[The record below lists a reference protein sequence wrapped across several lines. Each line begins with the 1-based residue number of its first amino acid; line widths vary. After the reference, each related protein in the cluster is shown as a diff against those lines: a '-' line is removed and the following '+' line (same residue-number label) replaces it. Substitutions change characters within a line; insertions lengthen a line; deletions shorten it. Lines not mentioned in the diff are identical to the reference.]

1 MKKLFLLF
9 ITSIMFSGLVMA
21 TSHPVNTTQDGNSIN
36 GHTADSNNDSS
47 SWSQDGESTY
57 IAGNQT
63 YANDTSQDYS
73 VSNGDI
79 TNNGGVVNTSAA
91 NTTSN
96 NTSKN
101 ETISRIEQKS
111 MGMVS
116 SIGLTNSGTDMC
128 VGSTSSSISAM
139 GLGVS
144 HAETVKDTNCEL
156 IKLARELKG
165 MGMPAVALALLS
177 QDPRVALALEAVDP
191 AAYKLIMDVVE
202 TPREEKSRV
211 KAEELSA
218 HEEREALLKELA
230 ELQGTA
236 YTYTAEP
243 IKDQCKG
250 TFWTSY
256 CEQKLKEKNNKK

>member
-9 ITSIMFSGLVMA
+9 LTSIMFSGLVMA
-21 TSHPVNTTQDGNSIN
+21 TSHPVNSQDGNSIN
-36 GHTADSNNDSS
+36 GHTANSNNN
-47 SWSQDGESTY
+47 ESTNTISDNGIGGDY
-57 IAGNQT
+57 T
-63 YANDTSQDYS
+63 EVNDNSS
-73 VSNGDI
+73 GSIENH
-79 TNNGGVVNTSAA
+79 GVVNTSASD
-91 NTTSN
+91 T
-96 NTSKN
+96 TSKN

-128 VGSTSSSISAM
+128 VGSTSSSMSAM
-139 GLGVS
+139 GIGLS

-202 TPREEKSRV
+202 TPREAKNRV
-211 KAEELSA
+211 IAEDLSA

-230 ELQGTA
+230 ELQGTE

-256 CEQKLKEKNNKK
+256 CEQKLKEKNKK

>member
-9 ITSIMFSGLVMA
+9 LTSIMFSGLVIA
-21 TSHPVNTTQDGNSIN
+21 TDHPVNGTQEGNSIN
-36 GHTADSNNDSS
+36 GHTQNSNNSSNEVDLGTNSGDYIEGNQTIVNDSS
-47 SWSQDGESTY
+47 
-57 IAGNQT
+57 
-63 YANDTSQDYS
+63 
-73 VSNGDI
+73 NGSI
-79 TNNGGVVNTSAA
+79 ENHGVVNTSASD
-91 NTTSN
+91 T
-96 NTSKN
+96 TSKN

-128 VGSTSSSISAM
+128 VGSTSSSVSAM
-139 GLGVS
+139 GIGVS

-191 AAYKLIMDVVE
+191 AAYRLIMDVVE
-202 TPREEKSRV
+202 TPREVKNRV
-211 KAEELSA
+211 IAEDLSA

-256 CEQKLKEKNNKK
+256 CEQKLKEKNKK

>member
-9 ITSIMFSGLVMA
+9 LTSIMFSGLVMA
-21 TSHPVNTTQDGNSIN
+21 TSHPVGDATASGNSIN
-36 GHTADSNNDSS
+36 GHSQNSNNDSS
-47 SWSQDGESTY
+47 NHSLDNDSTY
-57 IAGNQT
+57 VAGNNT
-63 YANDTSQDYS
+63 VVNDS
-73 VSNGDI
+73 SNGSI
-79 TNNGGVVNTSAA
+79 ENHGVVNTSASD
-91 NTTSN
+91 T
-96 NTSKN
+96 TSKN

-128 VGSTSSSISAM
+128 VGSTSSSVSAM

-230 ELQGTA
+230 ELQGTE
-236 YTYTAEP
+236 YTYTSEP

-256 CEQKLKEKNNKK
+256 CEQQLEKKNKK

>member
-9 ITSIMFSGLVMA
+9 VTSIMFSGLVMA
-21 TSHPVNTTQDGNSIN
+21 TSHPVSQTGNSIN
-36 GHTADSNNDSS
+36 GHTQNSNNDSS
-47 SWSQDGESTY
+47 ENNISDGS
-57 IAGNQT
+57 IGGDQT
-63 YANDTSQDYS
+63 IVNDN
-73 VSNGDI
+73 SNGAI
-79 TNNGGVVNTSAA
+79 ENHGVVNTSSSD
-91 NTTSN
+91 T
-96 NTSKN
+96 TSKN

-128 VGSTSSSISAM
+128 VGSTSSSVSAM
-139 GLGVS
+139 GIGVS

-202 TPREEKSRV
+202 TPREEKNRV
-211 KAEELSA
+211 IAEDLSA

-230 ELQGTA
+230 ELQGTE

-256 CEQKLKEKNNKK
+256 CEQKLKEKNKK

>member
-9 ITSIMFSGLVMA
+9 LTSMMFSGLVMA
-21 TSHPVNTTQDGNSIN
+21 TSHPVSQEGNSIN
-36 GHTADSNNDSS
+36 GHTAASNNDSS
-47 SWSQDGESTY
+47 NHSLDNGSIAVTDGSAIDNST
-57 IAGNQT
+57 N
-63 YANDTSQDYS
+63 NSEDHS

-91 NTTSN
+91 DTTHTS
-96 NTSKN
+96 TSKN

-128 VGSTSSSISAM
+128 VGSTSSSVSAM

-202 TPREEKSRV
+202 TPREVKHRV
-211 KAEELSA
+211 IAEELSA

-230 ELQGTA
+230 ELQGTE

-243 IKDQCKG
+243 VKDQCKG

-256 CEQKLKEKNNKK
+256 CEQKLNNKK

>member
-9 ITSIMFSGLVMA
+9 LTSIMFSGLVMA
-21 TSHPVNTTQDGNSIN
+21 TSASNGTADVNGVASIQDGNSIN
-36 GHTADSNNDSS
+36 GHTSNSNNSANTVDLTEDSDYVEGD
-47 SWSQDGESTY
+47 QTNVEDNSTG
-57 IAGNQT
+57 A
-63 YANDTSQDYS
+63 
-73 VSNGDI
+73 I

-91 NTTSN
+91 NT
-96 NTSKN
+96 TSKN

-128 VGSTSSSISAM
+128 VGSTSSSVSAM
-139 GLGVS
+139 GIGVS

-177 QDPRVALALEAVDP
+177 QDARVALALEAVDP
-191 AAYKLIMDVVE
+191 AAYKLIMNVDE
-202 TPREEKSRV
+202 TSREATTRV
-211 KAEELSA
+211 KAEKLSA

-243 IKDQCKG
+243 VDVKDQCKG

-256 CEQKLKEKNNKK
+256 CEQKLKEKNKK

>member
-9 ITSIMFSGLVMA
+9 ITSMLFSGLVMA
-21 TSHPVNTTQDGNSIN
+21 TSHPVGDATASGNSIN
-36 GHTADSNNDSS
+36 GHSQNSNNDSS
-47 SWSQDGESTY
+47 NHSLDNNSTY
-57 IAGNQT
+57 N
-63 YANDTSQDYS
+63 
-73 VSNGDI
+73 NGDQTTTTVNDNSSGAI
-79 TNNGGVVNTSAA
+79 ENHGVVNTSSA
-91 NTTSN
+91 NTSSTSN

-128 VGSTSSSISAM
+128 VGSTSSSVSAM
-139 GLGVS
+139 GIGVS

-256 CEQKLKEKNNKK
+256 CEQKLKEKNNNK

>member
-21 TSHPVNTTQDGNSIN
+21 TSHPVGDATASGNSIN
-36 GHTADSNNDSS
+36 GHSQNSNNDSS
-47 SWSQDGESTY
+47 NHSLDNNSTY
-57 IAGNQT
+57 N
-63 YANDTSQDYS
+63 
-73 VSNGDI
+73 NGDQTTTTVNDNSSGAI
-79 TNNGGVVNTSAA
+79 ENHGVVNTSSSD
-91 NTTSN
+91 TTHTS
-96 NTSKN
+96 TSKN

-128 VGSTSSSISAM
+128 VGSTSSSVSAM
-139 GLGVS
+139 GIGVS

>member
-1 MKKLFLLF
+1 MVTVSTANSN
-9 ITSIMFSGLVMA
+9 ILV
-21 TSHPVNTTQDGNSIN
+21 PIEVDLQEGN
-36 GHTADSNNDSS
+36 D
-47 SWSQDGESTY
+47 WSTY
-57 IAGNQT
+57 VEGRSDLLSDDNST
-63 YANDTSQDYS
+63 DHS

-91 NTTSN
+91 NTTH
-96 NTSKN
+96 TSKN

-128 VGSTSSSISAM
+128 VGSTSSSVSAM
-139 GLGVS
+139 GIGLS

-177 QDPRVALALEAVDP
+177 QDARVALALEAVDP
-191 AAYKLIMDVVE
+191 AAYKLIMNVDE
-202 TPREEKSRV
+202 TSREATTRV
-211 KAEELSA
+211 KAEKLSA

-230 ELQGTA
+230 ELQGTE

-243 IKDQCKG
+243 VSIKNQCKG

-256 CEQKLKEKNNKK
+256 CEQKLKEKNKK

>member
-9 ITSIMFSGLVMA
+9 LTSIMFSGLVMA
-21 TSHPVNTTQDGNSIN
+21 TSHPVSQEGNSIN
-36 GHTADSNNDSS
+36 GHSQNSNNDESS
-47 SWSQDGESTY
+47 HDVSENSTY
-57 IAGNQT
+57 VNGNQT
-63 YANDTSQDYS
+63 YADDNSVDHS

-91 NTTSN
+91 DTTHSS
-96 NTSKN
+96 TSKN

-128 VGSTSSSISAM
+128 VGSTSSSVSAM
-139 GLGVS
+139 GIGLS

-177 QDPRVALALEAVDP
+177 QDARVAMALEAVDP
-191 AAYKLIMDVVE
+191 AAYKLIMNVDE
-202 TPREEKSRV
+202 TSREATTRV
-211 KAEELSA
+211 KAEKLSA

-243 IKDQCKG
+243 VSIKNQCKG

-256 CEQKLKEKNNKK
+256 CEQKLKEKNKK

>member
-9 ITSIMFSGLVMA
+9 LTSIMFSGLVMA
-21 TSHPVNTTQDGNSIN
+21 TSHPVNGTQDGNSIN
-36 GHTADSNNDSS
+36 GHSQNSDNDSS
-47 SWSQDGESTY
+47 NHSLDNGSTY
-57 IAGNQT
+57 
-63 YANDTSQDYS
+63 
-73 VSNGDI
+73 
-79 TNNGGVVNTSAA
+79 NNGAQTTTTVNDNSSGNIENAGIVN
-91 NTTSN
+91 NTASN
-96 NTSKN
+96 TTSKN

-128 VGSTSSSISAM
+128 VGSTSSSVSAM
-139 GLGVS
+139 GIGLS

-177 QDPRVALALEAVDP
+177 QDARVAMALEAVDP
-191 AAYKLIMDVVE
+191 AAYKLIMNVDE
-202 TPREEKSRV
+202 TSREATTRV
-211 KAEELSA
+211 KAEKLSA

-243 IKDQCKG
+243 VDVKDQCKG

-256 CEQKLKEKNNKK
+256 CEQKLKEKNKK

>member
-21 TSHPVNTTQDGNSIN
+21 TSHPVSQTGNSIN
-36 GHTADSNNDSS
+36 GHTQETNSNNNSS
-47 SWSQDGESTY
+47 QNEGGNYTNGNYTEANQEFSDGS
-57 IAGNQT
+57 IQNH
-63 YANDTSQDYS
+63 
-73 VSNGDI
+73 
-79 TNNGGVVNTSAA
+79 GVVNTSASDIS
-91 NTTSN
+91 T
-96 NTSKN
+96 KN

-128 VGSTSSSISAM
+128 VGSTSSSVSAM
-139 GLGVS
+139 GIGVS

-202 TPREEKSRV
+202 TPREAKNRV
-211 KAEELSA
+211 IAEDLSA

-230 ELQGTA
+230 ELQGTE

-256 CEQKLKEKNNKK
+256 CEQKLKEKNKK

>member
-1 MKKLFLLF
+1 MKKLILLF
-9 ITSIMFSGLVMA
+9 LTSVMFSGLVMA
-21 TSHPVNTTQDGNSIN
+21 TSHPVSQEGNSIN
-36 GHTADSNNDSS
+36 GHTSDSHNDSS
-47 SWSQDGESTY
+47 NHSLDNDSTY
-57 IAGNQT
+57 IAGDHT
-63 YANDTSQDYS
+63 TVNDN
-73 VSNGDI
+73 SNGAI
-79 TNNGGVVNTSAA
+79 ENHGVVNTSASD
-91 NTTSN
+91 T
-96 NTSKN
+96 TSKN

-128 VGSTSSSISAM
+128 VGSTSSSVSAM

-177 QDPRVALALEAVDP
+177 QDVRVAVALEAVDP
-191 AAYKLIMDVVE
+191 AAYKLIMDVDE
-202 TPREEKSRV
+202 TPREIKNRV
-211 KAEELSA
+211 IAEDLSA

-230 ELQGTA
+230 ELQGTE
-236 YTYTAEP
+236 YTYTAESVE
-243 IKDQCKG
+243 DQCAG

-256 CEQKLKEKNNKK
+256 CEQKLENQNK